1 MVLKESTL
9 ALRKNSSL
17 VNENLKNNGLD
28 QRRKKV
34 PSLHKGLKGDVLF
47 L

>member
-1 MVLKESTL
+1 MVLKESIL
-9 ALRKNSSL
+9 AQKKKSSL
-17 VNENLKNNGLD
+17 VNENLNNDDLD

-34 PSLHKGLKGDVLF
+34 PSLHKGLKGDVL

>member
-1 MVLKESTL
+1 MVLEESTL
-9 ALRKNSSL
+9 ALKKKPSL
-17 VNENLKNNGLD
+17 VNETLENNSLD

-34 PSLHKGLKGDVLF
+34 PSLHKGLKGDVL